1 MRSRGAY
8 FYGKDIDVPTRAR
21 SLALGIITALTLAS
35 PLAAQLPIPR
45 PAIVGGVSLYD
56 LGDDGVGQQSTG
68 IAALRVDIPLLLITA
83 EGSLG
88 VFRPKVDGETRTYII
103 PEVQAQ
109 YQLFPAIVRP
119 YLGLGIGM
127 LNPISGGGSAEAT
140 YSASAGIRVGLP
152 VLPIGFRGEA
162 RVRAGN
168 GLKRQATELTIGISW

>member
-1 MRSRGAY
+1 MNVA
-8 FYGKDIDVPTRAR
+8 TRAR
-21 SLALGIITALTLAS
+21 SFTLGIFAALALAA

-45 PAIVGGVSLYD
+45 PALVGGVSMYD

-68 IAALRVDIPLLLITA
+68 IAALRVDLPLLLFLA

-109 YQLFPAIVRP
+109 YQLFPALVRP

-127 LNPISGGGSAEAT
+127 LNPISGGGSAEVT
-140 YSASAGIRVGLP
+140 YSASAGIRVGFP
-152 VLPIGFRGEA
+152 VLPIGLRGEA

-168 GLKRQATELTIGISW
+168 GLKRQATELTVGISW